1 MWDNVST
8 GTFRIWMAIDGIW
21 QASRGLDAS
30 TALSFVEVMRVMSD
44 VLGNTNIIS
53 LYAGPSPVCLK

>member
-1 MWDNVST
+1 MTIN
-8 GTFRIWMAIDGIW
+8 GIW

-53 LYAGPSPVCLK
+53 LYVGDSPLCVK